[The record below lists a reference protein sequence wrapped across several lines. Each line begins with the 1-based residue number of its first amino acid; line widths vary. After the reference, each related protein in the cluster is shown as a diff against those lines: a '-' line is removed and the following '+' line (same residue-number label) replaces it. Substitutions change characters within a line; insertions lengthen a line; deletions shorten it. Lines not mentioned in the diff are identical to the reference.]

1 MRKILFFF
9 LLISSFGFAQTTQN
23 ISMGPA
29 YQNKLFYSFENGVVG
44 TMRNDNWDI
53 AIATNTITTASISIN
68 GGFGAQLFQYTA
80 GDTSAWATLD
90 TAGLAS
96 RQNFIEC
103 YDSESSYEPSAFEF
117 KATGHPNYGWGIYNS
132 VTHNVN
138 GIALFV
144 IKTTAGDYKK
154 IWIMNQ
160 QSMGNT
166 LTFKVANLDG
176 SNEYER
182 TVNKSVGSKNYVYF
196 NLSTQTLIDDEP
208 SNQSYDIVFTKYV
221 SSLAPG
227 VYYPV
232 TGVLLNR
239 TILAA
244 ENRGMP
250 VDDANYLTANYT
262 DDISTIG
269 SDWKNFNMTT
279 FQWELEDSLSFFV
292 QDLVGNTWQIWFTD
306 FGGTSTGNI
315 EFQQRNVSTVSVEEV
330 HASEGFQFYPNPAE
344 NFIQINTSI
353 NSSNTQVVLRDLTG
367 KTIVTQLLNETN
379 QQFDVSQLSS
389 GLYLISVQSANQ
401 VFTQKLTI
409 K

>member
-96 RQNFIEC
+96 GQNFIEC
-103 YDSESSYEPSAFEF
+103 YDSESSFEPSAFEF